1 MLESLIVENLGVIEY
16 AELEFQT
23 GLVVITGETGAGKT
37 LLTTALGLLLGA
49 RGSPELIGPHGDRA
63 RVAAQLDPDGT
74 QVLLRRELTNTG
86 RNQVRIDREAVT
98 LAELSERTAHEV
110 EIFGQHLAATLTQP
124 SAQLLILDKFG
135 SIDDSLLREL
145 RAEATRLEAELAE
158 LRTRGNDRMRRL
170 EFVNY
175 ELGVLRDA
183 KLEDPEEDEKIEE
196 RIARLALTRD
206 RQQFLSALHDLLVG
220 EAGITDEVGK
230 LNSQAKELMP
240 EFSNRLVALMDELD
254 DLAHDS
260 RIALENEVEDPQAL
274 AELEDRLGVLVA
286 MKRRFGGTLHDVLQ
300 TQSSLELERSDL
312 EDSESSEAEI
322 IAKLTS
328 LAPQIELALHDLR
341 SARHRAAED
350 LVGKVEAMLTE
361 VALVGAQC
369 RITFDDPDRIIPT
382 FLFTANPGI
391 PPMPLGKVA
400 SGGEL
405 SRLMLAIARVAGAST
420 PTLIFDEIDAGIGG
434 STGLRI
440 AEVLRSMAGR
450 HQVLVVTHLAQI
462 AAAADQHVVV
472 TKSTTTDQVATSLQ
486 VVTGSE
492 RVREIARMLSGH
504 ADSPQAQEHAKD
516 LIARFA
522 DRSDVY

>member
-1 MLESLIVENLGVIEY
+1 MLESLVVENLGVIEY
-16 AELEFQT
+16 AELEFEA

-49 RGSPELIGPHGDRA
+49 RGSPDLIGPNGDRA
-63 RVAAQLDPDGT
+63 RVAAQLDPGGT
-74 QVLLRRELTNTG
+74 QVLLRRELASSG
-86 RNQVRIDREAVT
+86 RNQVRIDREPVT

-124 SAQLLILDKFG
+124 AAQLLILDRFG
-135 SIDDSLLREL
+135 AIDDSRLREL
-145 RAEATRLEAELAE
+145 RAEAKRLETELSR
-158 LRTRGNDRMRRL
+158 LRTLGSDRLRRL
-170 EFVNY
+170 EFINY

-183 KLEDPEEDEKIEE
+183 KVEDPEEDEKIEE
-196 RIARLALTRD
+196 RIAHLASTRD
-206 RQQFLSALHDLLVG
+206 RQQLLSALHDLLVG
-220 EAGITDEVGK
+220 DGGVVEEMSK
-230 LNSQAKELMP
+230 LNSRAKELLP
-240 EFSNRLVALMDELD
+240 EFGDRLLTLIDELD

-260 RIALENEVEDPQAL
+260 RIALEGEIEDPQTL
-274 AELEDRLGVLVA
+274 AELEERLGVLVA
-286 MKRRFGGTLHDVLQ
+286 MKRRFGGSLTDVLQ
-300 TQSSLELERSDL
+300 TESDLERERSEL
-312 EDSESSEAEI
+312 EDSEHSETDI
-322 IAKLTS
+322 VAKLAS
-328 LAPQIELALHDLR
+328 LEPQIQEALDDLR
-341 SARHRAAED
+341 SARHRAA
-350 LVGKVEAMLTE
+350 VELMGQVDVMLEE
-361 VALVGAQC
+361 VALAGAQC
-369 RITFDDPDRIIPT
+369 RISFDDPDQIAPT
-382 FLFTANPGI
+382 FLFSANPGV
-391 PPMPLGKVA
+391 PAMPLGKVA

-440 AEVLRSMAGR
+440 AEVLRSMADR

-472 TKSTTTDQVATSLQ
+472 TKTTTSDQVATSIK
-486 VVTGSE
+486 VVTGPD

-522 DRSDVY
+522 DRTGVY

>member
-1 MLESLIVENLGVIEY
+1 MLESLIVKNLGVIEY
-16 AELEFQT
+16 AELEFQA

-63 RVAAQLDPDGT
+63 RVAAQLDPGGT

-86 RNQVRIDREAVT
+86 RNQVRIDREPVT

-124 SAQLLILDKFG
+124 SAQLRILDRFG
-135 SIDDSLLREL
+135 SIDDSLVRQL
-145 RAEATRLEAELAE
+145 RAEATRLEAELSE
-158 LRTRGNDRMRRL
+158 LRARSNDRIRRL

-183 KLEDPEEDEKIEE
+183 KVEDPEEDEKIEE

-206 RQQFLSALHDLLVG
+206 RQQLLSALHDLLVG
-220 EAGITDEVGK
+220 EGGMTDKVGQ
-230 LNSQAKELMP
+230 LNSQARDLMP
-240 EFSNRLVALMDELD
+240 EFGNRLVTLMDELD
-254 DLAHDS
+254 DLAHDT
-260 RIALENEVEDPQAL
+260 RIALEGEVEDPQAL
-274 AELEDRLGVLVA
+274 AELEERLGVLVA
-286 MKRRFGGTLHDVLQ
+286 MKRRFGGTLTDVLQ
-300 TQSSLELERSDL
+300 AQSDLEVERSQL
-312 EDSESSEAEI
+312 EDSESSETEI
-322 IAKLTS
+322 VAKLTS
-328 LAPQIELALHDLR
+328 LGPQIEEALHDLR
-341 SARHRAAED
+341 SERHQAADD
-350 LVGKVEAMLTE
+350 LIHQVEAMLAE
-361 VALVGAQC
+361 VALAGAKC
-369 RITFDDPDRIIPT
+369 IIAFDDPDRIVPT
-382 FLFTANPGI
+382 ILFTANPGI
-391 PPMPLGKVA
+391 APMPLGKVA

-440 AEVLRSMAGR
+440 AEVLRSMSDR
-450 HQVLVVTHLAQI
+450 RQVLVVTHLAQI

-516 LIARFA
+516 LIARFV
-522 DRSDVY
+522 DRTDVY